1 MRNYEFDKSLCR
13 KHPHLNASAIGKLET
28 KLTETCFVE
37 RTKSMT
43 FEFAILRHYVVG
55 YPDL

>member
-13 KHPHLNASAIGKLET
+13 KHLNASAIGKLET